1 LLSLIGDFKF
11 TPFDEGEAA
20 KCTPLAVADEVIPA
34 LKESVDWF
42 VKNYHNARIG
52 NPKI

>member
-11 TPFDEGEAA
+11 TPFEEALEE
-20 KCTPLAVADEVIPA
+20 TVA
-34 LKESVDWF
+34 WF

-52 NPKI
+52 NPKA